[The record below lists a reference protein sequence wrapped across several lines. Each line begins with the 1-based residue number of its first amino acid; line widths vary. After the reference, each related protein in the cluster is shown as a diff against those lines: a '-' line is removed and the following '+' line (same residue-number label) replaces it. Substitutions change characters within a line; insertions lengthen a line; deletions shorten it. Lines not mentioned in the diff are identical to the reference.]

1 MKKVFCDLCRK
12 EITGDINKVA
22 FGIVDGSHIN
32 PNSLYEDMETELDFC
47 SVCIGKV
54 VQTVRMLVNP
64 PKLGEPKTDPVP
76 VEKPKKK
83 PGRKPGKHLIEQ
95 DSKPRFS
102 ASVVWAL
109 YDAHWA
115 VSDIAR
121 DYHVPVE
128 KVEKIL
134 NSERPEMEVAYD
146 GAEHA

>member
-22 FGIVDGSHIN
+22 FGYTSGSDYIR
-32 PNSLYEDMETELDFC
+32 NSNMEDIQEGMDFC
-47 SVCIGKV
+47 DKCIDKV
-54 VQTVRMLVNP
+54 AQTVRMLVNP
-64 PKLGEPKTDPVP
+64 PKLEEPKSDPVP

-83 PGRKPGKHLIEQ
+83 PGRKPGKHLIEK

-134 NSERPEMEVAYD
+134 NSERPEMEVAY
-146 GAEHA
+146 GTESA